1 MSNKDKRRHI
11 VVYERNLKHIV
22 VTSVPIVRE
31 FKVYYSGWDCDTIGY
46 VVEHEKRNRVVLTN
60 HGTPYFAPTA
70 VLSKMA
76 RELEDAVAAMNE
88 AILDC
93 TG

>member
-31 FKVYYSGWDCDTIGY
+31 FKVYYHGWGSDGIGY
-46 VVEHEKRNRVVLTN
+46 VVERNGRKCVVLTN
-60 HGTPYFAPTA
+60 HGTTYFADTTQLA
-70 VLSKMA
+70 AMA
-76 RELEDAVAAMNE
+76 LELVDAVAILNE
-88 AILDC
+88 VVLDC